1 MTNDSLRESRGA
13 EEDRP
18 NELERAIGEYLD
30 RLNAGGRVDRWEIL
44 AEHPGIGQEILDGL
58 QNFISLDSLPPAVS
72 GHVRTSKVH
81 GPVVVLSLFRQ

>member
-1 MTNDSLRESRGA
+1 MNDSLRESRGA

-44 AEHPGIGQEILDGL
+44 AEHPGIGQEILDGHL
-58 QNFISLDSLPPAVS
+58 SRIEAYLNAV
-72 GHVRTSKVH
+72 T
-81 GPVVVLSLFRQ
+81 

>member
-1 MTNDSLRESRGA
+1 MRNDSLRESRGA
-13 EEDRP
+13 EGDRP

-58 QNFISLDSLPPAVS
+58 QNFISLDSLPPAEPWVS
-72 GHVRTSKVH
+72 MPNTGEW
-81 GPVVVLSLFRQ
+81 